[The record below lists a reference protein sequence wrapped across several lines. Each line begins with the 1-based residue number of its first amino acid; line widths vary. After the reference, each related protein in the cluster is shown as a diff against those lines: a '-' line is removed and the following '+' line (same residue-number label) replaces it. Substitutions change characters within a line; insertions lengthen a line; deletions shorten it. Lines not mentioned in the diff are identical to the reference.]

1 MMIEHTAQ
9 TPSGGASDEG
19 SAPEVGK
26 GGKRVFRTE
35 LAGRPLVAEI
45 GHVARQANGAVLLYY
60 GDTVVL
66 VTATASAEPRTDL
79 DFFPLRS
86 DYEERQ
92 YAAGRIPGSFFR
104 REGRPSER
112 ATLTARLIDRP
123 IRPLFPNGYR
133 NDIQVVATVLS
144 YDGDNAADIVS
155 MIGASIALSISDIPW
170 AGPIGAVMVGLVDDA
185 FVINPVEEQLD
196 RTTLELVVAASADAL
211 LMVEA
216 GADEVPESRI
226 VEALQ
231 VGHAEIR
238 RLCAWQEEIV
248 AAVGRPK
255 TPFVPPSRPADL
267 VAWVQAE
274 ASGPMR
280 DAILQK
286 DKLTRERSIQAV
298 MDQVAAAATAQW
310 PGRESEVRS
319 ALHDVEKQVTRGLI
333 LEQGI
338 RPDGRR
344 LEEIRPIWCEVGFL
358 PRAHGSGLFTRGQT
372 QACTVATLGSMS
384 ERQIVDAIGER
395 EDRKRYM
402 HHYNFPPYSTG
413 EVRPMRSPGRREIG
427 HGALA
432 ERALVRMVPSEDEFP
447 YTIRVVSEIIESN
460 GSTSMASVCGS
471 SLALM
476 DAGVPLRR
484 PVAGIAMG
492 LVTRD
497 GQTAMADAAILS
509 DIQGME
515 DHLGDMDFK
524 VAGTE
529 RGVTAIQMDIKIAGI
544 EADLLSRALEQAR
557 QGRLFIL
564 GKMLEVLAQP
574 RGHLSPHAPRISV
587 LHVPVDRIRDVIGPG
602 GKTINRIIAET
613 GAEVDVEDDGKVF
626 IAAPNDEAG
635 RRAEAWIHRLTRDPK
650 PGEVY
655 VGKVVR
661 LMNFGAFVEIV
672 PGKDGLVHISELARE
687 RVPSVEDV
695 VAIGDEVIVKVK
707 EIDELGRLNLSRR
720 AALESEPDAE
730 AREHIK
736 PKEPRPAGA
745 ARPAGS
751 GGPGGGG
758 GAGYGAPRRH

>member
-1 MMIEHTAQ
+1 MMEYTAQ
-9 TPSGGASDEG
+9 GPSGTG
-19 SAPEVGK
+19 STPEVGR

-45 GHVARQANGAVLLYY
+45 GHVARQANGAVLLHY
-60 GDTVVL
+60 GETTVL
-66 VTATASAEPRTDL
+66 VTATASAEPRLDL

-86 DYEERQ
+86 DFEERQ

-123 IRPLFPNGYR
+123 IRPLFPDGYR
-133 NDIQVVATVLS
+133 HDVQVVATLLS
-144 YDGDNAADIVS
+144 YDGENPADITS

-170 AGPIGAVMVGLVDDA
+170 SGPIGAVMVGLIDDRL
-185 FVINPVEEQLD
+185 VINPTGEEIE
-196 RTTLELVVAASADAL
+196 RSGLELVVAASADAL

-216 GADEVPESRI
+216 GADEVPEPRI
-226 VEALQ
+226 VEALEA
-231 VGHAEIR
+231 GHAEIR
-238 RLCAWQEEIV
+238 RLCAWQREIV

-255 TPFVPPSRPADL
+255 ADFVSPESPADL
-267 VAWVQAE
+267 VAWVQAK
-274 ASGPMR
+274 AVDPMR
-280 DAILQK
+280 EAILQK
-286 DKLTRERSIQAV
+286 DKLARERSIQGV
-298 MDQVAAAATAQW
+298 MDQVAAESGASFA
-310 PGRESEVRS
+310 GRESEVRA
-319 ALHDVEKQVTRGLI
+319 ALHDVEKQVTRALI
-333 LEQGI
+333 LEQGV
-338 RPDGRR
+338 RPDGRK
-344 LEEIRPIWCEVGFL
+344 LDEIRPIWCDVGFL

-372 QACTVATLGSMS
+372 QACTVATLGSIS
-384 ERQIVDAIGER
+384 ERQIVDAVGER

-432 ERALVRMVPSEDEFP
+432 ERALVRMVPPEDAFP

-497 GQTAMADAAILS
+497 GRTAGAGAAILS

-544 EADLLSRALEQAR
+544 GADLLSRALEQAR
-557 QGRLFIL
+557 QGRMFIL
-564 GKMLEVLAQP
+564 GKMLEVLPQP
-574 RGHLSPHAPRISV
+574 RSHLSPHAPRISV
-587 LHVPVDRIRDVIGPG
+587 VQVPTDRIRDVIGPG

-613 GAEVDVEDDGKVF
+613 GAQVDVEDDGKVF
-626 IAAPNDEAG
+626 IAAPNDESG

-730 AREHIK
+730 AREQIK

-745 ARPAGS
+745 RPAGPN
-751 GGPGGGG
+751 GPGGGG
-758 GAGYGAPRRH
+758 YGGARRR